1 MRLFQGKFL
10 GAVAWLFSNRTVLSD
25 GLALVNE
32 WQSIVEPWDTLTGLK
47 ARVTVAVKL
56 GKLIADTTETT
67 ADDEAI
73 AQVEQFALN
82 DNLLTFVAGVLAQF
96 KGQPDAVV
104 LQALTVGPDAERIAE
119 EVNLAGLDWTKILE
133 AIKAIMALI
142 AMFSSKSPTP
152 AAGEGAIKPAGNPF
166 DFIQS

>member
-10 GAVAWLFSNRTVLSD
+10 GAVGWLFTYRAVLTE

-32 WQSIVEPWDTLTGLK
+32 WQAITEDWGTLTGLK

-56 GKLIADTTETT
+56 GKLVAGTTETT

-104 LQALTVGPDAERIAE
+104 LQALTAGPDAERVSE
-119 EVNLAGLDWTKILE
+119 ELAAAGLNWPVILE

-142 AMFSSKSPTP
+142 AMFTAKSPTA
-152 AAGEGAIKPAGNPF
+152 AAGEGNTSTGNPF
-166 DFIQS
+166 DFLQS

>member
-10 GAVAWLFSNRTVLSD
+10 GAVAWLFNYRAVLTE

-32 WQSIVEPWDTLTGLK
+32 WQAIVEGWDSLTGLK

-56 GKLIADTTETT
+56 GKLIAGQTETT

-96 KGQPDAVV
+96 KGQPDAAV

-142 AMFSSKSPTP
+142 AMFTAKSPAP
-152 AAGEGAIKPAGNPF
+152 VAGEGSKPAGNPF

>member
-1 MRLFQGKFL
+1 MKLFQGKFL
-10 GAVAWLFSNRTVLSD
+10 GAVGWLFTYRAVLTE

-32 WQSIVEPWDTLTGLK
+32 WQAITEGWDTLTGLK

-56 GKLIADTTETT
+56 GKLIAGTTETT

-104 LQALTVGPDAERIAE
+104 LQALTTGPTAEQISE
-119 EVNLAGLDWTKILE
+119 EMNLAGLDWAKVLE
-133 AIKAIMALI
+133 AIRAIMALI
-142 AMFSSKSPTP
+142 AMFTNKSPT
-152 AAGEGAIKPAGNPF
+152 AVSGEGSKPAGNPF
-166 DFIQS
+166 DFLQS